1 MFLVP
6 VSRRNTEWSR
16 MFDDAFDRFF
26 ATAAA
31 APSAS
36 SAASASTA
44 ATPALDV
51 RESSTAWTVKM
62 DLPGVSRE
70 DVKVAIDGNVVSVQ
84 AQGRED
90 SERTEG
96 ERLIYRERAS
106 ASYARRFSLPA
117 EVDQSQSGARLEHG
131 VLTLT
136 LGKRSASPSAQL
148 TVN

>member
-6 VSRRNTEWSR
+6 VSRRGTDLSR
-16 MFDDAFDRFF
+16 LFDDAFDRFF
-26 ATAAA
+26 TTAPTTPAATG
-31 APSAS
+31 
-36 SAASASTA
+36 A

-51 RESSTAWTVKM
+51 SESQTAWTVKM
-62 DLPGVSRE
+62 DLPGVARE

-84 AQGRED
+84 AQSRQD
-90 SERTEG
+90 IERSEG
-96 ERLIYRERAS
+96 ERVIYRERSS

-117 EVDQSQSGARLEHG
+117 EVDQGQSGARLENG

-136 LGKRSASPSAQL
+136 LGKRSASPSSHL